1 MHKEQHNIGLNPYLK
16 IQNYT
21 IVSEDSNTQYIVL
34 FCYGVPYRWVSI
46 TRTPQRHYVSPII
59 TPLWGVRV
67 IGTRR
72 YLCSSTLYNAIGG
85 LRLLRDG

>member
-21 IVSEDSNTQYIVL
+21 IVSEDSNTQYNVL
-34 FCYGVPYRWVSI
+34 FCYGVP
-46 TRTPQRHYVSPII
+46 
-59 TPLWGVRV
+59 
-67 IGTRR
+67 

-85 LRLLRDG
+85 LLLLQDG